1 MKDTCS
7 TPETCETHVKDK
19 ALALVELIHSPVAGL
34 VYSLHKE
41 ELLLIPGNFMLL
53 WDITEWSWELLATF
67 LPK

>member
-7 TPETCETHVKDK
+7 RSEMYETHVKDR
-19 ALALVELIHSPVAGL
+19 ALALVELTHSPVAGL

-67 LPK
+67 FPK